1 MNLGRLLKTGNNLTE
16 NPRNNFGKITLNNTT
31 ALKNIYNI
39 YIIYMYTYIHIYIYI
54 YIYIINIYILYIYI
68 YIYIY
73 IINIYILYIIHY
85 IYISTYTCFV
95 LPRTHQCGKTKTT
108 IHNSHFFPPFADPLS
123 VRFTPKNNFKNI
135 AKVLLKSYLAK
146 THTQSMLKTM
156 NRSCSNVTMRSILSL
171 LLTLKSRRTLFALFL
186 VCIKHV
192 SRAM

>member
-1 MNLGRLLKTGNNLTE
+1 MFCCLYVCLCKLFVHWKDNLNLIRMNLGRLLKTGNNLTE
-16 NPRNNFGKITLNNTT
+16 NPRNNLGKITLNNTT
-31 ALKNIYNI
+31 ALKNIHNI

-54 YIYIINIYILYIYI
+54 
-68 YIYIY
+68 IY

-108 IHNSHFFPPFADPLS
+108 IHNSHFFPPLADPLS
-123 VRFTPKNNFKNI
+123 VCFTPKNNFKNI
-135 AKVLLKSYLAK
+135 AKVLLKGYLAK

-171 LLTLKSRRTLFALFL
+171 LLTLK
-186 VCIKHV
+186 
-192 SRAM
+192 